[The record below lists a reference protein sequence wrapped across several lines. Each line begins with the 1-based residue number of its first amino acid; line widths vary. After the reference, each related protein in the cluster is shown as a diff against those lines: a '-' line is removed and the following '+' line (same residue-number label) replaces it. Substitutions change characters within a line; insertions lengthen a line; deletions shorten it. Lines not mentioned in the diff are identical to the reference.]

1 MKLISSFLFL
11 SLNLCSLF
19 SFSMTPGNI
28 TVPVT
33 INSISKH
40 TAVPSVLIHTYKSF
54 REWKAAM
61 IASSV
66 EKLNQSQQALNQ
78 KRRLSALATDP
89 NSIYK
94 SKPEAGLSSQLEELQ
109 QQAEKD
115 QYQLS
120 IAKDLTISDYFVG
133 YLTLQKDLSATITE
147 VSSRLSAEEI
157 AELMHAYA
165 NNFFS
170 SKPSSQSSA
179 PKADS
184 NQ

>member
-1 MKLISSFLFL
+1 MKIISSFLFVG
-11 SLNLCSLF
+11 LNLS
-19 SFSMTPGNI
+19 SMITFSMALGSAP
-28 TVPVT
+28 VQVT
-33 INSISKH
+33 INSVSKNA
-40 TAVPSVLIHTYKSF
+40 AVVSASAHGYKSF

-61 IASSV
+61 IAASI
-66 EKLNQSQQALNQ
+66 EKSNQSQQALLQ
-78 KRRLSALATDP
+78 KRRLSASAADP
-89 NSIYK
+89 NSAFK
-94 SKPEAGLSSQLEELQ
+94 AKPEAGLSFLLEELQ

-120 IAKDLTISDYFVG
+120 ITKDLTISDYFVG
-133 YLTLQKDLSATITE
+133 YLTVQKDLTATIAE
-147 VSSRLSAEEI
+147 VSSRLSPEEI

-179 PKADS
+179 LKAET